1 MEIRMINR
9 FLSKTSLWWVGAVLI
24 ALLCTAHSVYAQSP
38 NEPSDIYFYDSQFS
52 IGEVGGFINFIPA
65 ADQSSI
71 TDYAVYFTDE
81 QGKKLKKIGNVNVK
95 ATEERIAN
103 AKKTG
108 MFFNRRY
115 YEIEVKDSPL
125 PSGAKKV
132 GVFTMNGSIE
142 SDVGVFR
149 YFLDSPDAYIAKVD
163 FIDTNPQLRQIEG
176 TLRWEETAGHPEVE
190 GYLISYEDGLG
201 KLHAIS
207 GLSEQYKS
215 GKGKYEVPIP
225 LGTLPSSAATIR
237 IQVAL
242 KGEEGYFTQTYQAK
256 VIDNISGDT
265 KGIEVTTKG
274 LPEPKELRFIDS
286 DKTYGTIAGEINWNS
301 HDESFLKQS
310 SSKELGS
317 IYYSLY
323 FLDADDRKIKGIL
336 AVPAN
341 LDTYGY
347 YRSNIPEGTVVPPD
361 ARSIG
366 VFVQLQ
372 SAEGVAISKLELRDS
387 NGKDHYAKNVR
398 FVDEDPKEDSIHGIM
413 KWSASDGEED
423 LKGYALFSG
432 EEEIPFMIVKKAGP
446 DYEAKVPDSIIAAKP
461 SGIRI
466 MPVAAN
472 GQFLHSN
479 DPSKEGNFLIADS
492 YETKTNI
499 VPGTMGDYYNSNDS
513 FSFIDED
520 KRPNLI
526 GGVVQILL
534 KAQTNEGRR
543 EIYFYDRKGQRIAS
557 IGKVYFN
564 SSKAGDKVTFMVPL
578 GTPIPK
584 GAVFIGS
591 SISENGAITNEYG
604 TRFSDNSDSVKV
616 KFSDIDRIKD
626 SNRVIILSLT
636 RRGIITG
643 FQDGTFRPEASVTRA
658 QFTSMIMR
666 SFRMDTEEYKG
677 TFKDVSVDDWYS
689 GIIATGVSSG
699 LLTGYEDGTVRPDQV
714 ITRKEMYAIV
724 YRILEWRHQF
734 DGIVKKGDGSE
745 YVRHKYTDG
754 ETIPD
759 WLFNA
764 VYVLNYYKLTP
775 EDKTIDLDK
784 QVSRAE
790 CATMIYNLMN
800 MIY

>member
-1 MEIRMINR
+1 MELRLINE
-9 FLSKTSLWWVGAVLI
+9 FLRKTSLWWVGAILI
-24 ALLCTAHSVYAQSP
+24 ALLCTAHSAYAQSP
-38 NEPSDIYFYDSQFS
+38 NEPSDIYFYDDQSFS

-95 ATEERIAN
+95 DTEEKIAN
-103 AKKTG
+103 AKSIG

-142 SDVGVFR
+142 SDVGVFS

-215 GKGKYEVPIP
+215 GQGKYEVPIP
-225 LGTLPSSAATIR
+225 LGTLPSGAVAIS

-256 VIDNISGDT
+256 VLDNISGDT

-274 LPEPKELRFIDS
+274 LPEPKELGFVDS
-286 DKTYGTIAGEINWNS
+286 DKTYGTISGEIRWNS
-301 HDESFLKQS
+301 DDESFLKQS
-310 SSKELGS
+310 SSEELGS

-336 AVPAN
+336 AVSAN
-341 LDTYGY
+341 LDFNGY
-347 YRSNIPEGTVVPPD
+347 YRLNIPEGTVIPSD

-372 SAEGVAISKLELRDS
+372 SAEGVAISKVELRDS

-423 LKGYALFSG
+423 LNGYALFSG

-461 SGIRI
+461 NGIRI

-479 DPSKEGNFLIADS
+479 DHFKDGIFLITDS
-492 YETKTNI
+492 YATKTDI
-499 VPGTMGDYYNSNDS
+499 ISGTMGDYDS
-513 FSFIDED
+513 GESFDFVDVD
-520 KRPNLI
+520 KHPNLI
-526 GGVVQILL
+526 GGVVQISLI
-534 KAQTNEGRR
+534 AQSNDESR

-557 IGKVYFN
+557 IGKIR
-564 SSKAGDKVTFMVPL
+564 SSSAKAGDKITFMVPL

-584 GAVFIGS
+584 GAVFIGN
-591 SISENGAITNEYG
+591 SISESGVITKEYG
-604 TRFSDNSDSVKV
+604 TRFSDNCDSVKV
-616 KFSDIDRIKD
+616 KFSDISFLTDKYID
-626 SNRVIILSLT
+626 IDLLS
-636 RRGIITG
+636 RSGIITG
-643 FQDGTFRPEASVTRA
+643 FNDSTFRPEANVTRA
-658 QFTSMIMR
+658 QFTAMIMR
-666 SFRMDTEEYKG
+666 SFRMETEVYRG
-677 TFKDVSVDDWYS
+677 SFKDVSVNDWYS
-689 GIIATGVSSG
+689 GIIATGVASG
-699 LLTGYEDGTVRPDQV
+699 LLTGYEDGTVRPNQV

-724 YRILEWRHQF
+724 YRILEWRHDF
-734 DGIVKKGDGSE
+734 DGIVKKNDDSE

-759 WLFNA
+759 WLLDT

-775 EDKTIDLDK
+775 DEKTIDLDK

-790 CATMIYNLMN
+790 CARMIYNLMN
-800 MIY
+800 KIY